1 MLKDAKGML
10 TLEEIQKAD
19 IDKDFAREVLTQ
31 AEKRLADLIDA
42 KKAVDTK
49 ATALFAA
56 YVTLATATFGVGST
70 LLRNAVSADG
80 AWPFFVAGSIFA
92 FGAFVFVWTLRPT
105 PFGYL
110 GATPRMWLT
119 KEWYSTSAA
128 DMAYMLAYTAA
139 YYQDRIDMSDASNA
153 TRYRL
158 FTLGM
163 YVGLA
168 GAATFAA
175 ALWLA
180 ASQV

>member
-1 MLKDAKGML
+1 ML
-10 TLEEIQKAD
+10 TLDEIRKSD
-19 IDKDFAREVLTQ
+19 IDKDFAREILSQ

-42 KKAVDTK
+42 KKAIDTK

-56 YVTLATATFGVGST
+56 YVTLATATFGVGSA

-80 AWPFFVAGSIFA
+80 AWPFFAAGSIFA
-92 FGAFVFVWTLRPT
+92 FGALVFVWTIRPA

-110 GATPRMWLT
+110 GSTPRMWLT
-119 KEWYSTSAA
+119 EGWSGTSGAG
-128 DMAYMLAYTAA
+128 MAHMLAYTAA
-139 YYQDRIDMSDASNA
+139 YYQDRIDLSDAANA

-158 FTLGM
+158 FTFGM
-163 YVGLA
+163 SVGLA
-168 GAATFAA
+168 GAAIFAV